1 MIGKSG
7 KYYRAGYLAR
17 QAGDW
22 PDGTDSQ
29 AQVKPDSAPA
39 QAAQTQTNM
48 SAPAGTPARTAAPAA
63 ANPSVNAPAHPA
75 TNAVQNPVGGG
86 FLQAVQGLSQK
97 VQNLYHQNIDPL
109 EQRVD
114 NWQRGNGFST
124 NAQVPLTPLAPPP
137 PRLAT
142 PGVDP
147 RVYRASLAGY
157 HPVKGGEPVSVLAG
171 HINCETQGMRDSQN
185 ENMPLSAARGD
196 IAHMRINGER
206 MWGDNVDNR
215 AGFGLCKT
223 PLMTGPDYPNAL
235 NAATNAAIEDLNGV
249 DPTHGATNYNGR
261 TSMSDTSPFGG
272 KHGPPIHTQAGPY
285 ISPSIYKVINTY
297 GK

>member
-7 KYYRAGYLAR
+7 QYYRAGYLAR

-22 PDGTDSQ
+22 PDGTDNEGQ
-29 AQVKPDSAPA
+29 ETQDGAPA
-39 QAAQTQTNM
+39 QAQINMSVPSVAQTR
-48 SAPAGTPARTAAPAA
+48 SVAATAATPFASA
-63 ANPSVNAPAHPA
+63 SAYPT
-75 TNAVQNPVGGG
+75 TNAVQNPVRGD
-86 FLQAVQGLSQK
+86 FLQTAQSLSQQ
-97 VQNLYHQNIDPL
+97 VQNAYHQNMDPL

-114 NWQRGNGFST
+114 NWQRGNGFRA
-124 NAQVPLTPLAPPP
+124 NAQVPPVPLAPPP

-171 HINCETQGMRDSQN
+171 HINCETRGMRDSQN

-206 MWGDNVDNR
+206 QWGNKADSL
-215 AGFGLCKT
+215 AGFGLCKV
-223 PLMTGPDYPNAL
+223 PLMTGPDYPNSL
-235 NAATNAAIEDLNGV
+235 NAATDAAIEDLNGI
-249 DPTHGATNYNGR
+249 DPTGGATNYNMR
-261 TSMSDTSPFGG
+261 TSMNDTSPFG
-272 KHGPPIHTQAGPY
+272 KKGPRLHTQAGPY
-285 ISPSIYKVINTY
+285 ISPTKNTVINTY

>member
-7 KYYRAGYLAR
+7 QYYRAGYLAR

-22 PDGTDSQ
+22 PDGTDNEGQ
-29 AQVKPDSAPA
+29 E
-39 QAAQTQTNM
+39 TQD
-48 SAPAGTPARTAAPAA
+48 GTPALAQI
-63 ANPSVNAPAHPA
+63 NMSVPSVVQARAVATKAATPFARASAYPT
-75 TNAVQNPVGGG
+75 TNAVQDSVGGD
-86 FLQAVQGLSQK
+86 LYKAVQSLSQRA
-97 VQNLYHQNIDPL
+97 QDSYHQNIDPL

-114 NWQRGNGFST
+114 NWQRGNGFRT
-124 NAQVPLTPLAPPP
+124 NAQVLPPAPLAPP

-142 PGVDP
+142 PGIDP

-157 HPVKGGEPVSVLAG
+157 RPAGTKESVAELAG
-171 HINCETQGMRDSQN
+171 NINCETGGMRDSRN
-185 ENMPLSAARGD
+185 ENMPLSVARGD

-206 MWGDNVDNR
+206 QWGDRVKGL
-215 AGFGLCKT
+215 AGLGNCET
-223 PLMTGPDYPNAL
+223 PLMSGPDYPNAL
-235 NAATNAAIEDLNGV
+235 NAATDAAMEDLNGV

-261 TSMSDTSPFGG
+261 TSMGDISPFGG
-272 KHGPPIHTQAGPY
+272 KNGPVIHTHAGPY

>member
-17 QAGDW
+17 KAGDW
-22 PDGTDSQ
+22 PDGTDNQ

-39 QAAQTQTNM
+39 QKTQTQTNTP
-48 SAPAGTPARTAAPAA
+48 APAGTQAGTAAPAA
-63 ANPSVNAPAHPA
+63 NPSGNAPAHPT

-157 HPVKGGEPVSVLAG
+157 HPAGTKESVAELAG
-171 HINCETQGMRDSQN
+171 NINCETRGMRDSLN
-185 ENMPLSAARGD
+185 ENMPLSAARAD

-206 MWGDNVDNR
+206 VNR
-215 AGFGLCKT
+215 PASLRNCET
-223 PLMTGPDYPNAL
+223 PLMSGPDYPNAL
-235 NAATNAAIEDLNGV
+235 NAATDAAIEDLNGI

-261 TSMSDTSPFGG
+261 TSMGDTRPFY
-272 KHGPPIHTQAGPY
+272 KLPIHTQAGPY
-285 ISPSIYKVINTY
+285 ISPSINKVINTY